1 MSGDPINA
9 IYEDTRVTIEM
20 VGPIGPLGNNSYI
33 VRPRS
38 SGGGGGDGPAIVVDA
53 PEGSEAIVA
62 ALGGDAVSA
71 IVITHQH
78 RDHWAGLAT
87 LRASIDAPVYMGAE
101 PQRLEIDVHSEVLG
115 DGETLPVGNA
125 VLEVISTPGH
135 TPGSICLSI
144 KSSMGGAVLTGDT
157 LFPGGPGHTGS
168 HEALMQE
175 LESIVSRLYV
185 LPGHAMVLPGHGDGT
200 SINASQ
206 AEYAVFAKRE
216 HAEDLAGDVTWY
228 NS

>member
-20 VGPIGPLGNNSYI
+20 VGPLGPLGNNSYI
-33 VRPRS
+33 VRPL
-38 SGGGGGDGPAIVVDA
+38 GGGGGPAIVVDA
-53 PEGSEAIVA
+53 PEGSEAVVA

-87 LRASIDAPVYMGAE
+87 LRASVDAPVYMGDE
-101 PQRLEIDVHSEVLG
+101 PQRLEIDVHSEVLR
-115 DGETLPVGNA
+115 DGESLAVGRA
-125 VLEVISTPGH
+125 ELEVISTPGH
-135 TPGSICLSI
+135 TPGSICLYI

-157 LFPGGPGHTGS
+157 LFPGGPGRTGS

-175 LESIVSRLYV
+175 LDSIVSRLHV
-185 LPGHAMVLPGHGDGT
+185 LPGHAVVLPGHGDGT
-200 SINASQ
+200 SIRASQ
-206 AEYAVFAKRE
+206 VEYAVFANKE
-216 HAEDLAGDVTWY
+216 HPDDLAGDVTWY
-228 NS
+228 SS